1 MYLTI
6 KKMYI
11 ALVATDSVENVRDE
25 RAGWNVFAYL
35 IKATLNTKLYTES
48 ATLRK
53 KDNFREH

>member
-1 MYLTI
+1 MMYV
-6 KKMYI
+6 
-11 ALVATDSVENVRDE
+11 ALVATDSVESVRDE

-35 IKATLNTKLYTES
+35 IKVTLNTKLYTES